1 MDELSTLEQQL
12 EILSSNF
19 LNSIQNIQKYAPFI
33 NMENEENF
41 ENSQENKQRI
51 EIEKIENYEDI
62 KQNYNKLIEDS
73 ASEIKNNFNN
83 IYKTLISLKE
93 KEEFMFTEQ
102 EIIDQIKEL
111 REKNEIKVNYIK
123 DKVKNT
129 EDIINNISKIQM
141 DNRMNKQILKYD
153 FRNQQMDVDMFN

>member
-1 MDELSTLEQQL
+1 MDELSKLEQHL
-12 EILSSNF
+12 ETLSSNF

-33 NMENEENF
+33 NKENEENM

-51 EIEKIENYEDI
+51 EVEKIENYDEMR
-62 KQNYNKLIEDS
+62 KNYEKLIDDS
-73 ASEIKNNFNN
+73 ANEIGNNFNN
-83 IYKTLISLKE
+83 IYNTLNKLKE

-123 DKVKNT
+123 EKIKNT
-129 EDIINNISKIQM
+129 EEIMNNISKIQM

-153 FRNQQMDVDMFN
+153 FRNQKMDVDMFN